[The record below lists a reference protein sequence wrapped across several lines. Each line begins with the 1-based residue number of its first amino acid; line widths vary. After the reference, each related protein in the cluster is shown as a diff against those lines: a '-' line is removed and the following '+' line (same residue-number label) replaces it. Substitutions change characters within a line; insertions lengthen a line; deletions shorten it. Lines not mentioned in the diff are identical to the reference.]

1 MAQYTKKAI
10 LQTFQ
15 QMLEKMPFD
24 KITVSAIVASC
35 EISPNTFYYHFK
47 DIYDLLDTWLLLQKK
62 NYLEPASDAISWQER
77 AKRLVADM
85 QAHSELVYHLSESIS
100 RERLERCV
108 FDSTDDTCYRL
119 VCRETE
125 GAQIPEAELRAVA
138 EYNSYSFVGYFLKF
152 LWNGMNSNVDAGI
165 EKIASIFENN
175 IRWLKEKYTR
185 EDFSDNLD
193 DLRKN

>member
-62 NYLEPASDAISWQER
+62 NYLEPASDSISWQER

-119 VCRETE
+119 VCRETA

-152 LWNGMNSNVDAGI
+152 LWNGMNGDVDAGI
-165 EKIASIFENN
+165 EKLSSIFENN
-175 IRWLKEKYTR
+175 LQWLKEKYAQ
-185 EDFSDNLD
+185 EAFSDD
-193 DLRKN
+193 QGDLRKN